1 MLAVAGQVQAQTYST
16 KKARKSV
23 WNKMLSMRM
32 EYFDRNNAAD
42 MMSVITND
50 TSAAVKNLVNIL
62 IKLIPDV
69 YYVVMAL
76 KRIGEYHW
84 LLVVSCFL
92 LFPLKY
98 IYAWVMG
105 RKMQTNSAVVYGKI
119 DIAMWLAFFLFA
131 QNLFSH
137 VDVIF
142 DIWIRM
148 KGMQGEFH
156 WIIDVMDGPEEE
168 QNATAAF
175 PETGDIHFK
184 DITFTYPETDQPAL
198 ECQHE

>member
-1 MLAVAGQVQAQTYST
+1 
-16 KKARKSV
+16 
-23 WNKMLSMRM
+23 MRSDNYNADN
-32 EYFDRNNAAD
+32 EFAFLITISKWKNNRTGGRTRYF
-42 MMSVITND
+42 
-50 TSAAVKNLVNIL
+50 IL
-62 IKLIPDV
+62 CD
-69 YYVVMAL
+69 
-76 KRIGEYHW
+76 HW

-119 DIAMWLAFFLFA
+119 GELTGYLA
-131 QNLFSH
+131 
-137 VDVIF
+137 D
-142 DIWIRM
+142 R
-148 KGMQGEFH
+148 
-156 WIIDVMDGPEEE
+156 IIDVMDGPEEE

>member
-32 EYFDRNNAAD
+32 EYFDRNNASD

-76 KRIGEYHW
+76 KRISEYHW

-119 DIAMWLAFFLFA
+119 GELTGYLA
-131 QNLFSH
+131 
-137 VDVIF
+137 D
-142 DIWIRM
+142 R
-148 KGMQGEFH
+148 
-156 WIIDVMDGPEEE
+156 IIDVMDGPEEE